1 MSTKKK
7 PTMAKAE
14 KKPEDQTEEVMGK
27 FRTSDG
33 QYFEIWSFANLHA
46 QTLED
51 KEIESFE

>member
-14 KKPEDQTEEVMGK
+14 KKPEDQTKEVMGK